1 MDAVSLYQK
10 LVNKQLKALI
20 DSFVSIAV
28 DDFLKTDRVLFREVL
43 SIVFWSFEKV
53 PYVNTGVFE

>member
-1 MDAVSLYQK
+1 LYQE

-20 DSFVSIAV
+20 NSLVSIAV

-43 SIVFWSFEKV
+43 PVVFWPFKEV
-53 PYVNTGVFE
+53 PYVNTSVFE